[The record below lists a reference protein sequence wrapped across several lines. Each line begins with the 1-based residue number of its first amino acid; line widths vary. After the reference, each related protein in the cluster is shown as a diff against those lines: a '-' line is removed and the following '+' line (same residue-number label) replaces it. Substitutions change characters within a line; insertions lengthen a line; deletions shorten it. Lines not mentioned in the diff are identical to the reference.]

1 MRGSTSKGVDTF
13 ITGDT
18 NMTGYP
24 AERDRFVSD
33 REPEEPVL
41 DFPNKRMG
49 RANRVKEIKRVP
61 GVSEDGKGGGG
72 VWEVLQGI

>member
-1 MRGSTSKGVDTF
+1 MAKVGSSTSKGVDTF

-18 NMTGYP
+18 DVTGYP
-24 AERDRFVSD
+24 AERDGFVSD

-49 RANRVKEIKRVP
+49 RADRVKEFKRVP
-61 GVSEDGKGGGG
+61 GVSEDGKGGGA
-72 VWEVLQGI
+72 WEVL